1 MSMDIFIL
9 FLGLVFLGIV
19 AIGLFFILRDSKAEK
34 KEKSQQALA
43 SSQLQEEINTY
54 REKSKALENEL
65 EGLRQQEESW
75 GAKEKELQQLRL
87 EAQKNLEAVVN
98 LSEEKDALK
107 EQIAIAQSE
116 TERQFA
122 LQKEYQAQAK
132 QLREELEAIKGDFA
146 EAQEK
151 DKTTII
157 ELTKKL
163 EDTEKTLGT
172 EQKAAKGLSEK
183 IQQEAEVQLQE
194 AREDLVKERKFN
206 QELKER
212 QTNLEGVFAAQK
224 NTEVNLKRLSEEAL
238 SYKKQLEEAKEKQK
252 AILDELTT
260 KLKDAQGQ
268 ESELKDELGQIL
280 AEKKELEEELID
292 LRLEKNEIEEESKE
306 MSSTKEKIESEL
318 KVLKQ
323 NLSQEQQQAKKIKRK
338 ESEVEKELA
347 LQKEAD
353 QAQLKH
359 LQAELEV
366 FKSGVLKAQEKESK
380 EKGASASPGEIER
393 VDKNLNEQLKHL
405 EAMMNKQ
412 EELFKKNK
420 HRKLLVESDGITTEK
435 WMRRFLSGRDDQR
448 IWISKEELGVLMAE
462 MEEKNDL
469 IKKLLSE
476 KEDKNGI

>member
-54 REKSKALENEL
+54 REKSKTLENEL
-65 EGLRQQEESW
+65 EGLRQQKESW
-75 GAKEKELQQLRL
+75 GTKEKELQQLRL

-146 EAQEK
+146 KAQEK

-260 KLKDAQGQ
+260 KLKDAEGK

-280 AEKKELEEELID
+280 AEKKELEEEL
-292 LRLEKNEIEEESKE
+292 
-306 MSSTKEKIESEL
+306 T
-318 KVLKQ
+318 
-323 NLSQEQQQAKKIKRK
+323 
-338 ESEVEKELA
+338 

-353 QAQLKH
+353 QAQLKQ
-359 LQAELEV
+359 LQAKLEV
-366 FKSGVLKAQEKESK
+366 FKSRVLKAQEKESK
-380 EKGASASPGEIER
+380 EKGASASSGEIER

-405 EAMMNKQ
+405 QAMMNKQ

-420 HRKLLVESDGITTEK
+420 HRKIPVESDGITTEK
-435 WMRRFLSGRDDQR
+435 WMRRFISGRDDQR
-448 IWISKEELGVLMAE
+448 IWISKEELGALMAE